1 MANYSQRS
9 RGFRFI
15 WSQKTGYFRNVK
27 FLDDHF
33 KIEGIDDFQK
43 KFSEEWRDIES
54 IIVKAMKSMPLKGST
69 QIYTGFNMSNN
80 IIFIIISSL

>member
-15 WSQKTGYFRNVK
+15 WSQKTGYFGNLK

-43 KFSEEWRDIES
+43 KFLEEWRHRVDHS
-54 IIVKAMKSMPLKGST
+54 KSYEINAFEKK
-69 QIYTGFNMSNN
+69 YSNFYG
-80 IIFIIISSL
+80 IWYV